1 MNVHGRVGMFSY
13 AHSSSVASYTT
24 VKSTIQHRR
33 QQGAQERKKRKRTK
47 ETTLIPHVVT
57 AHHCVLRCTFI
68 DETRGHK
75 LARHERTKALEEE
88 PTPLHPIIDSTWDD
102 AGILWT
108 DGAMPPSVS
117 IVHQE
122 MDKTRTY
129 YAIVIKR
136 PRSRVYITMLSLAVW
151 VTTHGW

>member
-1 MNVHGRVGMFSY
+1 MFSY

-68 DETRGHK
+68 DEARGHK

-88 PTPLHPIIDSTWDD
+88 PMPLHPIIDSTWDD

-136 PRSRVYITMLSLAVW
+136 PRSCVYITMLSLAVW